1 MVVSTSSLIYFLTD
15 AISAY
20 TEDFSLLRRDN
31 PVRFEM
37 NGNQFS
43 VHISSI
49 HDSGNSRPNDD
60 EQRIQI
66 QRSVIDL
73 QRAREGAE
81 ITALF
86 IGFFDSG
93 RIFTAWE
100 PAHVFSQNPVRGGSV
115 YARLSH
121 EETAFN
127 SGVAIRESRG
137 HNLGRNVLT
146 ISLRSEALGFY
157 FENWLLL
164 HEIKSSQDAER
175 IVNNTA
181 ASIESGAKS
190 GRIEQSV
197 EIANQRS
204 VVTITRTAFARSAK
218 FRDDVMR
225 AYDGKCCVC
234 ERQLGLVQAAHI
246 IPHNHSESD
255 DHISNGLALCI
266 EHHKLYDDALLI
278 PVAGQTF
285 FLNEI
290 RVEHLRNMGQ
300 DSGID
305 AVRALAQTNYR
316 VPDHV
321 PSRPNDDY
329 LERGRLIRLG

>member
-1 MVVSTSSLIYFLTD
+1 MVVSTNSLIYFLTD
-15 AISAY
+15 AVAAY
-20 TEDFSLLRRDN
+20 TDDFSLLRRDN
-31 PVRFEM
+31 PVLIEM

-66 QRSVIDL
+66 RRSVIDL
-73 QRAREGAE
+73 QRARQEAG

-93 RIFTAWE
+93 GIFTAWE

-121 EETAFN
+121 EAIAFN
-127 SGVAIRESRG
+127 NGVAIRESRG

-146 ISLRSEALGFY
+146 MSLRSEALGFY
-157 FENWLLL
+157 LENWPLL
-164 HEIKSSQDAER
+164 HEIKSNQDAER

-181 ASIESGAKS
+181 ASIETDAKT
-190 GRIEQSV
+190 GRIRQSV
-197 EIANQRS
+197 QIANRRS
-204 VVTITRTAFARSAK
+204 LVTITRTAFARDPK
-218 FRDDVMR
+218 FREAVMF
-225 AYDGKCCVC
+225 AYEGKCCVC
-234 ERQLGLVQAAHI
+234 SRQLGLVQAAHI
-246 IPHNHSESD
+246 IPHNHDESV
-255 DHISNGLALCI
+255 DHVTNGLALCV

-278 PVAGQTF
+278 PVSGQTF
-285 FLNEI
+285 FLNEL

-305 AVRALAQTNYR
+305 DVRALAQTNYR
-316 VPDHV
+316 VPNHV
-321 PSRPNDDY
+321 PSRPNDAF